1 MNSFRFIFKFNFNF
15 IIIELFK
22 ELSAVKTAIVDDM
35 TQGNQI
41 EKIFGIKKLE
51 SLKNRTSRLFDRKK
65 VTQIA

>member
-41 EKIFGIKKLE
+41 EKIFEIKKLE